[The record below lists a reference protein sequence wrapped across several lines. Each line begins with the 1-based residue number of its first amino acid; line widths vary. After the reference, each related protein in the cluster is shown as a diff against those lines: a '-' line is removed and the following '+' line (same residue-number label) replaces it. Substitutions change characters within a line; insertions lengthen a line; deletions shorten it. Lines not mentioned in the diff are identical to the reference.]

1 VSLGGRI
8 PVSGWSRAKAQLF
21 QGVKN
26 MVDGLAH
33 LHDKTHSDFSGR
45 LRKAADEV
53 SGASAEAA
61 TKAAAHPAQP
71 SGPEVLARTDR
82 STGPAEIRRLVPNEW
97 RINRDI
103 ALTMAD
109 HDPLDFRS
117 GRSDAEKK
125 TEQEFRADFDRLES
139 FVAFRDGRPVGRT
152 RLVSGDDPR
161 TPEMK
166 AVWVSPDVRGA
177 GIGDQLMAATLTWAR
192 DHDCSAVV
200 LWVRE
205 NNEHAKNLY
214 SRNGFQPTG
223 AARPHFSDPGL
234 RSIEMRNDL
243 V

>member
-1 VSLGGRI
+1 M
-8 PVSGWSRAKAQLF
+8 SGWSRAKAQLF

-26 MVDGLAH
+26 MADGLAH
-33 LHDKTHSDFSGR
+33 LHRKTNSDFSGR
-45 LRKAADEV
+45 LRRAADEV
-53 SGASAEAA
+53 SGAADEAA
-61 TKAAAHPAQP
+61 AKVAAHPSQL
-71 SGPEVLARTDR
+71 SGGVAAWPAG
-82 STGPAEIRRLVPNEW
+82 STGPAEIRRLVPDEW

-117 GRSDAEKK
+117 RRSDAEKK

-152 RLVSGDDPR
+152 RLLSGDDPR

-177 GIGDQLMAATLTWAR
+177 GIGDQLMAATLAWAR

-214 SRNGFQPTG
+214 SRNGFHPTG